1 MYFSLFANTLFSL
14 LFAPIVGLD
23 IYLYIYWH
31 SSISIM
37 MGTFKLIPCFST
49 LCASYYF
56 GMNSYIFHCVVL
68 IFICFL
74 FHCNRFLFLS
84 FTLLATFIL
93 SVSSFHI
100 VQGCL
105 GKEMKVDGWIS
116 CTLSSRE
123 CVLWQF
129 NNGVF
134 INQGCVLNVQR
145 MLKVLGNYCSL
156 ERATCDSNTMN
167 LLSAH

>member
-1 MYFSLFANTLFSL
+1 
-14 LFAPIVGLD
+14 
-23 IYLYIYWH
+23 
-31 SSISIM
+31 M

-84 FTLLATFIL
+84 IILLATFIL
-93 SVSSFHI
+93 IVSSLQI

-145 MLKVLGNYCSL
+145 MLKVLGNHCSL
-156 ERATCDSNTMN
+156 EIVTKDSTIIN
-167 LLSAH
+167 LLLYISLSHILHIAMVNSITMVIQEYHW

>member
-1 MYFSLFANTLFSL
+1 
-14 LFAPIVGLD
+14 
-23 IYLYIYWH
+23 
-31 SSISIM
+31 M

-84 FTLLATFIL
+84 IILLATFIL
-93 SVSSFHI
+93 IVSSLQI
-100 VQGCL
+100 VQGCS

-116 CTLSSRE
+116 LIVSSRE
-123 CVLWQF
+123 CV
-129 NNGVF
+129 V
-134 INQGCVLNVQR
+134 
-145 MLKVLGNYCSL
+145 
-156 ERATCDSNTMN
+156 
-167 LLSAH
+167 